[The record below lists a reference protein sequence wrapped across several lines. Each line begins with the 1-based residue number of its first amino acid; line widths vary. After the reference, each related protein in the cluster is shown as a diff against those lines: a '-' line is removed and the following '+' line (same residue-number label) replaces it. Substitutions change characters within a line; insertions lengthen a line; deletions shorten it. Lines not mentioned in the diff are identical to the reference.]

1 MVDQDWWF
9 SRWQGKK
16 RWRRSGEKMV
26 GVGKRGRKMK
36 SYVNV
41 SSWTWWLTIE
51 NGYCRERKRMM
62 VDGF

>member
-1 MVDQDWWF
+1 
-9 SRWQGKK
+9 
-16 RWRRSGEKMV
+16 MV
-26 GVGKRGRKMK
+26 GAGKRGRKMK

-51 NGYCRERKRMM
+51 NGYCCERKRMM